1 MVYSLHILFRQNKVE
16 AFCNVFHMRHTA
28 RLGNCHDIARTQN
41 PSHVIPQGTHR
52 LQAFS
57 ILRSLAR
64 FKAVHAIPVLR
75 VYHRHTIDSEILV
88 QAVEG
93 SARSSSATYGH
104 RRGRLVAQER
114 RSGIEQPVEQ
124 GTERTVRPGIINRGT
139 DHDAV
144 RILGF
149 LPNRIIPNRS
159 LDFGEI
165 ARLCHAACFSP
176 SRRRSGLRRGV
187 ARNRMR
193 TEAGKMPE
201 CLIFPI
207 RNGHGVSNDRFGII
221 QVIVE
226 HATSCLRTFVA
237 GDAALHRFGP
247 NRHDFRFR
255 SIGFESLCHFLQS
268 HIGIP
273 VAPRASVNQQ
283 SFHCILF

>member
-1 MVYSLHILFRQNKVE
+1 MDRWRKSLVYSLHILFRQNKVE

-104 RRGRLVAQER
+104 RRGRIVAQER

-149 LPNRIIPNRS
+149 LPNR
-159 LDFGEI
+159 
-165 ARLCHAACFSP
+165 
-176 SRRRSGLRRGV
+176 
-187 ARNRMR
+187 
-193 TEAGKMPE
+193 
-201 CLIFPI
+201 
-207 RNGHGVSNDRFGII
+207 II